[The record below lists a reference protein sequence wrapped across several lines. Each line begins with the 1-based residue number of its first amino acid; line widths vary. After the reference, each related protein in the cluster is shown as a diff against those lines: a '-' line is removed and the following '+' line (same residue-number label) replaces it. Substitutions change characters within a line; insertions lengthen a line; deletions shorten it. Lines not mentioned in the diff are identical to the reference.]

1 MRVLVVQDD
10 DQAGNALSD
19 ALSAQGYRPVSCEP
33 EVEALMA
40 NLDTDLVLLDLA
52 RPDLDCFQVLR
63 QLWRTTDV
71 PVLLLNAN
79 RGPSEAPAEPEAAHC
94 PAEPPTEPIPLPKL
108 LTAAHG
114 ISREAGRRAE
124 PKARPKVRVGDV
136 QIDLDARTVRVGNR
150 YITLTMKE
158 FDILEVLARQ
168 VGVAVS
174 RKKIMDDVWR
184 DTRESTSHAL
194 NVHLTALRT
203 KLDRPSLLHTIR
215 GFGYRLG

>member
-10 DQAGNALSD
+10 DQADNTLSD
-19 ALSAQGYRPVSCEP
+19 ALSAQGHRPVSCEP
-33 EVEALMA
+33 ETEALMA
-40 NLDTDLVLLDLA
+40 NLDTDLVLLDLS
-52 RPDLDCFQVLR
+52 RPDVDCFQVLR
-63 QLWRTTDV
+63 QLWGTTDA

-79 RGPSEAPAEPEAAHC
+79 RGGAAAPAAPAAEC
-94 PAEPPTEPIPLPKL
+94 PSDPPTEPIPLPQL
-108 LTAAHG
+108 LAAARG
-114 ISREAGRRAE
+114 ISREAGRRTGQA
-124 PKARPKVRVGDV
+124 ARPKVKVGDV
-136 QIDLDARTVRVGNR
+136 QIDLDARTVRVGSR

-174 RKKIMDDVWR
+174 RKTIMDEVWR

-203 KLDRPSLLHTIR
+203 KLDRPNLLCTIR